1 MYVRRSLCMP
11 HHRLPIRGFVYTQ
24 ADSPFV
30 YRLEFRFESSVCTQ
44 DRFLCIRPLHA
55 LCIRFVV
62 TFCVPRVYTLHCV
75 YTSFSLCIHNPPKI
89 KLKTCIHPLNALCIH
104 FVVTF
109 CVPRVTSCIHF
120 YIVCTHLVA
129 CVYTILLK
137 SCLKRVFTFKVDSV
151 YTFRQ
156 NVYTHSYTVYTRFG
170 MLYTK
175 ICNFVYTDM
184 TRVYTLDA
192 IAHTSVIFVYTQQN
206 STSVHES
213 EAVCSSLCRFHVWLT
228 DR

>member
-1 MYVRRSLCMP
+1 MNLLCVHKIDFCVYILCTPCVYASWSL
-11 HHRLPIRGFVYTQ
+11 
-24 ADSPFV
+24 
-30 YRLEFRFESSVCTQ
+30 SVC
-44 DRFLCIRPLHA
+44 L
-55 LCIRFVV
+55 
-62 TFCVPRVYTLHCV
+62 VYTLYIVCIHLLACV
-75 YTSFSLCIHNPPKI
+75 YTIHQKI
-89 KLKTCIHPLNALCIH
+89 KLKTCIHPLYALCIH

-109 CVPRVTSCIHF
+109 YVPRVTSCIHF

-184 TRVYTLDA
+184 MRVYTLDA
-192 IAHTSVIFVYTQQN
+192 IAHTSVIFVYIHNKIPHLYTQ
-206 STSVHES
+206 VKRC
-213 EAVCSSLCRFHVWLT
+213 AVVFVASMYG
-228 DR
+228 